1 MMNWKYLR
9 LFLVICFVFML
20 ACCKDGKSNR
30 LPESIGQPYEVVL
43 EGDTNHIVTAI
54 LQESVPDM
62 PQPEPMFNIIQVRKG
77 KLTSLYQTVRNRVVV
92 DVDKRNR
99 DFEVKISKD
108 VNAAPQVI
116 IRIKAQTVE
125 QLKSRLDGMRLR
137 QILDELELKHLAS
150 VIRQNVEKQKEVKR
164 LFGLDMRIPLDMDAS
179 KKAKDFVWYSNNT
192 NSGMKNLLIFKINSS
207 EETPS
212 ARENHS
218 SRENLSAGG
227 NHSSRKALSASGN
240 LSSKETSSGT
250 EEYPSN
256 GISLSLA
263 DKVQI
268 DSVLQKNMLGET
280 DEMYMVIPRLGER
293 GLWEME
299 GDAMGGPYVMKI
311 IRRQKNGKISG
322 RKNEIIVVIGFV
334 YAPEMK
340 KRNLI
345 KQLEA
350 VLTTIR

>member
-1 MMNWKYLR
+1 MNWKYLR
-9 LFLVICFVFML
+9 LFLAICFVFVL
-20 ACCKDGKSNR
+20 ACCKDGKSSR

-43 EGDTNHIVTAI
+43 EGDTNRIVTAI

-62 PQPEPMFNIIQVRKG
+62 PQPESMFNIIQVRKG

-125 QLKSRLDGMRLR
+125 QLKSRLDGKRLR
-137 QILDELELKHLAS
+137 QILDESELKHLAS

-164 LFGLDMRIPLDMDAS
+164 LFGIDMRIPLDMDAS

-207 EETPS
+207 EKNPS

-227 NHSSRKALSASGN
+227 N
-240 LSSKETSSGT
+240 LSSKEISSGT

>member
-1 MMNWKYLR
+1 MNWKYLR
-9 LFLVICFVFML
+9 LFLAICFVFVL
-20 ACCKDGKSNR
+20 ACCKDGKSSR

-43 EGDTNHIVTAI
+43 EGDTNRIVTAI

-62 PQPEPMFNIIQVRKG
+62 PQPESMFNIIQVRKG

-125 QLKSRLDGMRLR
+125 QLKSRLDGKRLR
-137 QILDELELKHLAS
+137 QILDESELKHLAS

-164 LFGLDMRIPLDMDAS
+164 LFGIDMRIPLDMDAS

-207 EETPS
+207 EKNPS

-227 NHSSRKALSASGN
+227 N
-240 LSSKETSSGT
+240 LSSKEISSGT

-280 DEMYMVIPRLGER
+280 DEMYMIIPRLGER

>member
-1 MMNWKYLR
+1 MNWKYLR
-9 LFLVICFVFML
+9 LFLAICFVFVL

-43 EGDTNHIVTAI
+43 EGDTNRIVTAI

-62 PQPEPMFNIIQVRKG
+62 PQPESMFNIIQVRKG

-125 QLKSRLDGMRLR
+125 QLKSRLDGKRLR
-137 QILDELELKHLAS
+137 QILDESELKHLAS

-164 LFGLDMRIPLDMDAS
+164 LFGIDMRIPLDMDAS

-207 EETPS
+207 EKNPS

-227 NHSSRKALSASGN
+227 N
-240 LSSKETSSGT
+240 LSSKEISSGT

-345 KQLEA
+345 KQLEV

>member
-9 LFLVICFVFML
+9 LFLAICFVFVL
-20 ACCKDGKSNR
+20 ACCKDGKSSR

-43 EGDTNHIVTAI
+43 EGDTNRIVTAI

-137 QILDELELKHLAS
+137 QILDESELKHLAS

-164 LFGLDMRIPLDMDAS
+164 LFGIDMKIPLDMDAS

-207 EETPS
+207 EKTPS

-218 SRENLSAGG
+218 SRENLSAG
-227 NHSSRKALSASGN
+227 GN

-280 DEMYMVIPRLGER
+280 DEMYMIIPRLGER

>member
-1 MMNWKYLR
+1 MNWKYLR
-9 LFLVICFVFML
+9 LFLAICFVFML
-20 ACCKDGKSNR
+20 ACCKDGKSSR

-43 EGDTNHIVTAI
+43 EGDTNRIVTAI

-137 QILDELELKHLAS
+137 QILDESELKHLAS

-164 LFGLDMRIPLDMDAS
+164 LFGIDMKIPLDMDAS

-192 NSGMKNLLIFKINSS
+192 NSGMQNLLIFKINSS
-207 EETPS
+207 EKTPS

-218 SRENLSAGG
+218 SRENLSAG
-227 NHSSRKALSASGN
+227 GN

-280 DEMYMVIPRLGER
+280 DEMYMIIPRLGER

-334 YAPEMK
+334 YAPEME

>member
-1 MMNWKYLR
+1 MNWKYLR
-9 LFLVICFVFML
+9 LFLAICFVFVL

-43 EGDTNHIVTAI
+43 EGDTNRIVTAI

-99 DFEVKISKD
+99 DFEVKISQD

-125 QLKSRLDGMRLR
+125 QLKSRLDGMKLR
-137 QILDELELKHLAS
+137 QILDESELKHLAS

-164 LFGLDMRIPLDMDAS
+164 LFGIDMRIPLDMDAS

-207 EETPS
+207 EKNPS

-227 NHSSRKALSASGN
+227 N
-240 LSSKETSSGT
+240 LSSKEISSGT

>member
-1 MMNWKYLR
+1 MNWKYLR
-9 LFLVICFVFML
+9 LFLAICFVFML

-30 LPESIGQPYEVVL
+30 LPESIGQPYEFK
-43 EGDTNHIVTAI
+43 
-54 LQESVPDM
+54 S
-62 PQPEPMFNIIQVRKG
+62 IQVRKG

-137 QILDELELKHLAS
+137 QILDESELKHLVS

>member
-1 MMNWKYLR
+1 MNWKCLR
-9 LFLVICFVFML
+9 LFLAICFVFVL
-20 ACCKDGKSNR
+20 ACCKDGKGSR

-43 EGDTNHIVTAI
+43 EGDTNRIVTAI

-62 PQPEPMFNIIQVRKG
+62 PQLEPMFNIIQVRKG

-99 DFEVKISKD
+99 DFEVKLSKD

-125 QLKSRLDGMRLR
+125 QLKSRLDGMKLR
-137 QILDELELKHLAS
+137 QILDESELKHLAS

-164 LFGLDMRIPLDMDAS
+164 LFGIDMKIPADMQSS
-179 KKAKDFVWYSNNT
+179 KRGKDFLWLSNNA
-192 NSGMKNLLIFKINSS
+192 NSGMQNLLIFKLRDFWRENPYL
-207 EETPS
+207 PS
-212 ARENHS
+212 A
-218 SRENLSAGG
+218 L
-227 NHSSRKALSASGN
+227 K
-240 LSSKETSSGT
+240 
-250 EEYPSN
+250 P
-256 GISLSLA
+256 
-263 DKVQI
+263 KV
-268 DSVLQKNMLGET
+268 DSVLRVNVPGEE
-280 DEMYMVIPRLGER
+280 DGMYMQLTYIREYLNGC
-293 GLWEME
+293 WDMK
-299 GDAMGGPYVMKI
+299 GDAMGGPYVMKLMADSDFTQG
-311 IRRQKNGKISG
+311 RNVLGKYNALVI
-322 RKNEIIVVIGFV
+322 IGFV

>member
-1 MMNWKYLR
+1 MNWKYLR
-9 LFLVICFVFML
+9 LFLAICFVFML
-20 ACCKDGKSNR
+20 ACCKDGKSSR

-43 EGDTNHIVTAI
+43 EGDTNRIVTAI

-137 QILDELELKHLAS
+137 QILDESELKHLAS

-164 LFGLDMRIPLDMDAS
+164 LFGIDMKIPLDMDAS

-207 EETPS
+207 EKTPS

-218 SRENLSAGG
+218 SRENLSAG
-227 NHSSRKALSASGN
+227 GN

-280 DEMYMVIPRLGER
+280 DEMYMIIPRLGER

-334 YAPEMK
+334 YAPEME

>member
-1 MMNWKYLR
+1 MNWKYLR
-9 LFLVICFVFML
+9 LFLAICFVFVL

-30 LPESIGQPYEVVL
+30 LPESIGQPYEMVL

-99 DFEVKISKD
+99 DFEVKISQD

-125 QLKSRLDGMRLR
+125 QLKSRLDGKRLR
-137 QILDELELKHLAS
+137 QILDESELKHLAS

-164 LFGLDMRIPLDMDAS
+164 LFGIDMKIPLDMDAS
-179 KKAKDFVWYSNNT
+179 KKAKDFVWYSNNM

-207 EETPS
+207 EKTPS

-218 SRENLSAGG
+218 SRENLSAG
-227 NHSSRKALSASGN
+227 GN

>member
-1 MMNWKYLR
+1 MKWKYLR
-9 LFLVICFVFML
+9 LFLAICFVFVL

-43 EGDTNHIVTAI
+43 EGDTNRIVTAI
-54 LQESVPDM
+54 LQESEPDM
-62 PQPEPMFNIIQVRKG
+62 PQPESMFNIIQVRKG

-125 QLKSRLDGMRLR
+125 QLKSRLDRMRLR
-137 QILDELELKHLAS
+137 QILDESELKHLAS

-164 LFGLDMRIPLDMDAS
+164 LFGIDMRIPLDMDAS

-192 NSGMKNLLIFKINSS
+192 NSGMKNLLVFKINSS
-207 EETPS
+207 EKTPS

-218 SRENLSAGG
+218 SRENLSAG
-227 NHSSRKALSASGN
+227 GN

-263 DKVQI
+263 DKVLI

>member
-1 MMNWKYLR
+1 MNWKCLR
-9 LFLVICFVFML
+9 LFLAICFVFVL
-20 ACCKDGKSNR
+20 ACCKDGKGSR

-43 EGDTNHIVTAI
+43 EGDTNRIVTAI
-54 LQESVPDM
+54 LQENVPDM

-125 QLKSRLDGMRLR
+125 QLKSRLDGMKLR
-137 QILDELELKHLAS
+137 QILDESELKHLAS

-164 LFGLDMRIPLDMDAS
+164 LFGIDMKIPADMQSS
-179 KKAKDFVWYSNNT
+179 KRGKDFLWLSNNS
-192 NSGMKNLLIFKINSS
+192 NSGMQNLLIFKLRDFWRENPYL
-207 EETPS
+207 PS
-212 ARENHS
+212 A
-218 SRENLSAGG
+218 L
-227 NHSSRKALSASGN
+227 K
-240 LSSKETSSGT
+240 
-250 EEYPSN
+250 P
-256 GISLSLA
+256 
-263 DKVQI
+263 KV
-268 DSVLQKNMLGET
+268 DSVLRVNVPGEE
-280 DEMYMVIPRLGER
+280 DGMYMQLTYIREYLNGC
-293 GLWEME
+293 WDMK
-299 GDAMGGPYVMKI
+299 GDAMGGPYVMKLMADSDFTQG
-311 IRRQKNGKISG
+311 RNVLGKYNALVI
-322 RKNEIIVVIGFV
+322 IGFV

-350 VLTTIR
+350 VLTTVR

>member
-1 MMNWKYLR
+1 MNWKYLR
-9 LFLVICFVFML
+9 LFLAICFVFVL

-62 PQPEPMFNIIQVRKG
+62 PQPESMFNIIQVRKG

-164 LFGLDMRIPLDMDAS
+164 LFGIDMKIPLDMDAS

-207 EETPS
+207 EKTPS

-218 SRENLSAGG
+218 SRENLSAG
-227 NHSSRKALSASGN
+227 GN

-280 DEMYMVIPRLGER
+280 DEMYMIIPRLGER

>member
-1 MMNWKYLR
+1 MNWKYLR
-9 LFLVICFVFML
+9 LFLAICFVFML

-43 EGDTNHIVTAI
+43 EGDTNRIVTAI

-137 QILDELELKHLAS
+137 QILDESELKHLAS

-164 LFGLDMRIPLDMDAS
+164 LFSIDMRIPLDMDAS

-207 EETPS
+207 EEPPS
-212 ARENHS
+212 VRENHS
-218 SRENLSAGG
+218 SREN
-227 NHSSRKALSASGN
+227 LSASGN

-280 DEMYMVIPRLGER
+280 DDIYMVIPRLGER

>member
-1 MMNWKYLR
+1 MNWKYLR
-9 LFLVICFVFML
+9 LFLAICFVFML

-137 QILDELELKHLAS
+137 QILDESELKHLAS

-164 LFGLDMRIPLDMDAS
+164 LFGIDMRIPLDMDAS

-218 SRENLSAGG
+218 SRENLSA
-227 NHSSRKALSASGN
+227 SGN

-280 DEMYMVIPRLGER
+280 DEIYMVIPRLGER

>member
-1 MMNWKYLR
+1 MNWKYLR
-9 LFLVICFVFML
+9 LFLAICFVFML
-20 ACCKDGKSNR
+20 ACCKDGKSSR

-43 EGDTNHIVTAI
+43 EGDTNRIVTAI

-125 QLKSRLDGMRLR
+125 QLKSRLDGMRLC

-164 LFGLDMRIPLDMDAS
+164 LFGIDMKIPLDMDAS

-207 EETPS
+207 EKTPS

-218 SRENLSAGG
+218 SRENLSAG
-227 NHSSRKALSASGN
+227 GN

-280 DEMYMVIPRLGER
+280 DEMYMIIPRLGER